1 MIAILVCGVKLAI
14 SNKQGLTHLD
24 SRHCEF
30 GMKGGAAGVA
40 TIVPSARG

>member
-24 SRHCEF
+24 SRPWEF